1 MTEMAAMHGDHQCR
15 LLTRRDVLE
24 LVQMS
29 KSTLHRKV
37 ARGEFPRPIRT
48 GLRMVRWWLCEV
60 MAWLASL
67 PRA

>member
-1 MTEMAAMHGDHQCR
+1 MAEMVTMHGDHECR
-15 LLTRRDVLE
+15 LLTRREVLAMTR
-24 LVQMS
+24 MS

-37 ARGEFPRPIRT
+37 ADGGFPRPIRT
-48 GLRMVRWWLCEV
+48 GPRMVRWWLCEV